1 MTTLALGIAQY
12 EELARECESSAE
24 SPSQQVVRAFREH
37 HKPVYNFL
45 YGMLVDRS
53 AAEDL
58 CQEAFLRMFRELHR
72 SAISNHRAW
81 VFRVASNLA
90 LSYNKRRS
98 RALNALDIGEDVWPD
113 AAPDPEEA
121 LLRNESR
128 HLLSAAMA
136 RLSTQERQCLLLR
149 SEGLRYREIA
159 DVLNIRVSTVAT
171 FVTRAVRKLAEDL
184 HA

>member
-12 EELARECESSAE
+12 EELARESESSAE
-24 SPSQQVVRAFREH
+24 SPSQQVVRAFREC

-45 YGMLVDRS
+45 YGMLADRS

-58 CQEAFLRMFRELHR
+58 CQEVFLRMFREVHR
-72 SAISNHRAW
+72 NTISNRRAW
-81 VFRVASNLA
+81 AFRVASNLA
-90 LSYNKRRS
+90 LTYNKQKS
-98 RALNALDIGEDVWPD
+98 RAVNTLDIGEDVWPD

-121 LLRNESR
+121 LLRNESQ

-171 FVTRAVRKLAEDL
+171 FVTRAVRKLAEEL